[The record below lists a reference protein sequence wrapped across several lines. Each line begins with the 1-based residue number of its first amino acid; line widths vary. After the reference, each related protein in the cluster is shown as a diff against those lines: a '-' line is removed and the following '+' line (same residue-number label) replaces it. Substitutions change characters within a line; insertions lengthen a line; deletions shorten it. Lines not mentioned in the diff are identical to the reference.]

1 MNRTN
6 KYANRVD
13 RISKY
18 ILIII
23 LGYDADRKKMRKEI
37 SVNKSEILVEKTIM
51 MRKLHKLDQELQ

>member
-1 MNRTN
+1 MTN

-18 ILIII
+18 KLIII

-37 SVNKSEILVEKTIM
+37 SVNKSEILVEKTTM

>member
-18 ILIII
+18 KLIII

-37 SVNKSEILVEKTIM
+37 SVNKSEILVEKATM

>member
-18 ILIII
+18 KLIII

-37 SVNKSEILVEKTIM
+37 SVNKSEILVEKTTM
-51 MRKLHKLDQELQ
+51 MRKLHKLYQELQ